1 MICLDYFYIII
12 YPLNKLLVHGRWDA
26 AVCVDPVSSKQQAIN
41 PFALND
47 KEGRE
52 QSLGPDHQV
61 HVHAALG
68 I

>member
-1 MICLDYFYIII
+1 M
-12 YPLNKLLVHGRWDA
+12 N
-26 AVCVDPVSSKQQAIN
+26 PVLSKQQAVS
-41 PFALND
+41 PFVFND

-52 QSLGPDHQV
+52 QGLGPDHQV

>member
-1 MICLDYFYIII
+1 LDYFNVII

-26 AVCVDPVSSKQQAIN
+26 AIGMDPVLPKQQAVSS
-41 PFALND
+41 FAFND

-52 QSLGPDHQV
+52 HSLGSDHQV

>member
-1 MICLDYFYIII
+1 LDYFNVII
-12 YPLNKLLVHGRWDA
+12 YPLNKLLVHGIWDA
-26 AVCVDPVSSKQQAIN
+26 AVGMDPVPSKQQVVN
-41 PFALND
+41 SFAFND
-47 KEGRE
+47 KEGCE

>member
-1 MICLDYFYIII
+1 LDYFNVII

-26 AVCVDPVSSKQQAIN
+26 AVGMNPVPSKQQAISSL
-41 PFALND
+41 ALND

-52 QSLGPDHQV
+52 QSFGPSHQI